1 MFPMKEGGKILEM
14 MGKARPK
21 IGMNTFTEKI
31 YEKGSLYYKVI
42 GELEEG
48 RDDNE

>member
-1 MFPMKEGGKILEM
+1 MFPTKEGGKILEI
-14 MGKARPK
+14 MGNARPK

-42 GELEEG
+42 NELEKV
-48 RDDNE
+48 RDDE